1 MLDLRYDPVARTG
14 YVKLRPGRSVRTR
27 SLSAQANAEYDR
39 RGQLLSIAITE
50 LDATAAEFLRTSD
63 EETLLRVI
71 AAQAGAGKAGF
82 RRGGRPPDGHDGPAA
97 RPKPRPRPKPAAKPK
112 PAPEPAAQPAASAD
126 GESRAAPKKRRRRR
140 SRGGARNPEGGAAPP
155 AAEGSEAPTE

>member
-1 MLDLRYDPVARTG
+1 MLDLRYDPVAREG

-39 RGQLLSIAITE
+39 RGQLLSISIKE
-50 LDATAAEFLRTSD
+50 LDSTAAEFLRTSD

-82 RRGGRPPDGHDGPAA
+82 RRGGRPPERQDGQAA
-97 RPKPRPRPKPAAKPK
+97 RPKPKPRPKPVAKPK
-112 PAPEPAAQPAASAD
+112 PAPKPAAQAPASSD
-126 GESRAAPKKRRRRR
+126 GEATAAPKKRRRRR
-140 SRGGARNPEGGAAPP
+140 SRGGASKPEGGAAPP
-155 AAEGSEAPTE
+155 TAES

>member
-1 MLDLRYDPVARTG
+1 MLDLRYDPVAREG

-27 SLSAQANAEYDR
+27 PLSAQAQAEYDR
-39 RGQLLSIAITE
+39 RGQLLSISIKE

-82 RRGGRPPDGHDGPAA
+82 RRGGRPPERPDGTAQKA
-97 RPKPRPRPKPAAKPK
+97 RPAAKPK
-112 PAPEPAAQPAASAD
+112 PRPKPKPKPAPQPEAQAD
-126 GESRAAPKKRRRRR
+126 GAQAAAPKKRRRRR
-140 SRGGARNPEGGAAPP
+140 SRGGGGKDNGGPPP
-155 AAEGSEAPTE
+155 ATAAES